1 MRYFWTVVLLAALP
15 SLAQDS
21 AQYRACNQRAKVQM
35 EINECASKEAA
46 RVDAE
51 LNEVYRKVL
60 SEAADSPDAVV
71 KIKAAQRAWMAYRDA
86 YIEAMY
92 PAKDKQTE
100 YGSMYPMEVDQ
111 LTAKLT
117 RQQVTALTE
126 LLRQYRSGD

>member
-1 MRYFWTVVLLAALP
+1 MRYLATVILLAALP
-15 SLAQDS
+15 ALAQDS
-21 AQYRACNQRAKVQM
+21 PQYRACNQKAKAQP

-51 LNEVYRKVL
+51 LNEVYRKLL

-71 KIKAAQRAWMAYRDA
+71 KIKAAQRAWIAYRDA

-92 PAKDKQTE
+92 PAKDKPAE
-100 YGSMYPMEVDQ
+100 YGSMYPLEVDQ

-117 RQQVTALTE
+117 RQQETALTE

>member
-1 MRYFWTVVLLAALP
+1 
-15 SLAQDS
+15 
-21 AQYRACNQRAKVQM
+21 
-35 EINECASKEAA
+35 
-46 RVDAE
+46 
-51 LNEVYRKVL
+51 
-60 SEAADSPDAVV
+60 
-71 KIKAAQRAWMAYRDA
+71 
-86 YIEAMY
+86 MY